1 MLHDK
6 FSLNIYVY
14 KLSHMY
20 SIIRVLI
27 LNNHFLIFISLSKQ
41 KGKPKDFDLF
51 PFFCFASFIHGAYP
65 GAPPINYVI
74 SEASLL
80 FLDNNYLSISGL
92 TRERSH
98 NKGAMV
104 AVDRFLLFH
113 LHLLRPMR
121 REMGGNSPP
130 PLQWRYNV
138 LLTLQELPLWL
149 PKHIPQKFK
158 ETQRQA
164 LALALH

>member
-6 FSLNIYVY
+6 FSLNVSVY

-20 SIIRVLI
+20 SIMCVII

-41 KGKPKDFDLF
+41 KGKPKDWIFF
-51 PFFCFASFIHGAYP
+51 FFFFSHPFTPFIHGAYP
-65 GAPPINYVI
+65 GALPINYVI

-104 AVDRFLLFH
+104 AVDRSLLFH
-113 LHLLRPMR
+113 LQLLHPMR
-121 REMGGNSPP
+121 KEMGGDSPP
-130 PLQWRYNV
+130 SVQ
-138 LLTLQELPLWL
+138 
-149 PKHIPQKFK
+149 
-158 ETQRQA
+158 
-164 LALALH
+164 